1 MGQEVS
7 PEYSSPMKKILSG
20 IFFILFGLPFSGLTW
35 RGNVYSMKKF
45 LPFLFIAFGSA
56 QLTYAQQAFENHYA
70 NIRNEFSADHTHTT
84 TAFVEQ
90 RWRLAGNKG
99 FDESIYFVE
108 KILKDAGYKKEVN
121 GEADGPLT
129 YRIETR
135 KMKRPTWEPVDA
147 SLRFEGEATPF
158 LKFVT
163 NRNMIATYSAS
174 TPAEGVTAEVVD
186 VGRGKKEDF
195 ANKDLKGKIA
205 LAETGAYQLYRQAIE
220 KGAIGVLAYSL
231 PEYTQPEKNVNS
243 IQFQSIAYTDSV
255 NQKWALMLS
264 YQAKEKLKAAL
275 AKGVV
280 RVTVTVETK
289 IYKAD
294 ELTLVANARGTV
306 KPDERFVYSAHV
318 QEPGANDNATGVAT
332 LAEMARTTAKL
343 IQEKKFVPQRTITFL
358 WGDEIVSTDRYI
370 KDDANRASGIKW
382 GLSLDMVGEDV
393 SKTGGTFLIEK
404 MPDPSAIWTRG
415 KEKHT
420 EWGGSVLKESQ
431 MVPHYFNDLLL
442 NRCLQQAKFNGW
454 VVNTNPFEGGSD
466 HTPFLEAKIPGLL
479 MWHFTDVFYH
489 SDGDRLDMTSSEE
502 MKNVGV
508 SALATAYILAS
519 ADETTTLTLID
530 EIRKNAVDRLEV
542 EFALSKEAVGKGGK
556 VADEQHILEVWTSYY
571 TGALDKMTEIPVKG
585 ATRKVDTK
593 IAAVK
598 ADLQKKLEELKGWLE
613 K

>member
-1 MGQEVS
+1 
-7 PEYSSPMKKILSG
+7 
-20 IFFILFGLPFSGLTW
+20 
-35 RGNVYSMKKF
+35 MKKF
-45 LPFLFIAFGSA
+45 LPLLSFVLLPISGLF
-56 QLTYAQQAFENHYA
+56 AQQAFENHYA
-70 NIRNEFSADHTHTT
+70 GIRKEFSAENTHTT

-99 FDESIYFVE
+99 FDESIYYVE
-108 KILKDAGYKKEVN
+108 KILKDAGFKKEVN

-147 SLRFEGEATPF
+147 SLSFEGEAMPF
-158 LKFVT
+158 LKFST

-186 VGRGKKEDF
+186 VGKGRKEDF
-195 ANKDLKGKIA
+195 ADKDLKGKIV

-220 KGAIGVLAYSL
+220 KGAVGVLAYSL
-231 PEYTQPEKNVNS
+231 PKYTQPEKNVNS
-243 IQFQSIAYTDSV
+243 IQFQSIAYADSV
-255 NQKWALMLS
+255 NQKWAIMLS
-264 YQAKEKLKAAL
+264 YQAKEKLKAAQV
-275 AKGVV
+275 KGPV
-280 RVTVTVETK
+280 RVTVKVETK

-332 LAEMARTTAKL
+332 LAEMARTTAML
-343 IQEKKFVPQRTITFL
+343 IQQKKFSPQRTITFL

-370 KDDANRASGIKW
+370 KDNKTRAAGIKW

-393 SKTGGTFLIEK
+393 SKTGGSFLIEK

-431 MVPHYFNDLLL
+431 MVPHYFNDFLL
-442 NRCLQQAKFNGW
+442 NRCLQQAKVTGW

-489 SDGDRLDMTSSEE
+489 TDGDRLDMTSAEE

-508 SALATAYILAS
+508 SALATAYVLAS
-519 ADETTTLTLID
+519 ADDAVTLTLID
-530 EIRKNAVDRLEV
+530 EIRKNAIDRLEV
-542 EFALSKEAVGKGGK
+542 EFALSKEAVAKGGK

-585 ATRKVDTK
+585 TNKKIDTK
-593 IAAVK
+593 IAAAK
-598 ADLQKKLEELKGWLE
+598 ADLQKKLDELKGWLE

>member
-1 MGQEVS
+1 
-7 PEYSSPMKKILSG
+7 
-20 IFFILFGLPFSGLTW
+20 
-35 RGNVYSMKKF
+35 MKKF
-45 LPFLFIAFGSA
+45 LPLLSFVLLPISGLF
-56 QLTYAQQAFENHYA
+56 AQQAFENHYA
-70 NIRNEFSADHTHTT
+70 GIRKEFSAENTHTT

-99 FDESIYFVE
+99 FDESIYYVE
-108 KILKDAGYKKEVN
+108 KILKDAGFKKEVN

-147 SLRFEGEATPF
+147 SLSFEGEAMPF
-158 LKFVT
+158 LKFST

-186 VGRGKKEDF
+186 VGKGRKEDF
-195 ANKDLKGKIA
+195 ADKDLKGKIV

-220 KGAIGVLAYSL
+220 KGAVGVLAYSL
-231 PEYTQPEKNVNS
+231 PKYTQPEKNVNS
-243 IQFQSIAYTDSV
+243 IQFQSIAYADSV
-255 NQKWALMLS
+255 NQKWAIMLS

-275 AKGVV
+275 VKGPV
-280 RVTVTVETK
+280 RVTVKVETK

-332 LAEMARTTAKL
+332 LAEMARTTAML
-343 IQEKKFVPQRTITFL
+343 IQQKKFSPQRTITFL

-370 KDDANRASGIKW
+370 KDDKTRAAGIKW

-393 SKTGGTFLIEK
+393 SKTGGSFLIEK

-431 MVPHYFNDLLL
+431 MVPHYFNDFLL
-442 NRCLQQAKFNGW
+442 NRCLQQAKVTGW

-489 SDGDRLDMTSSEE
+489 TDGDRLDMTSAEE

-508 SALATAYILAS
+508 SALATAYVLAS
-519 ADETTTLTLID
+519 ADDAVTLTLID
-530 EIRKNAVDRLEV
+530 EIRKNAIDRLEV
-542 EFALSKEAVGKGGK
+542 EFALSKEAVAKGGK

-571 TGALDKMTEIPVKG
+571 TGTLDKMTEIPVKG
-585 ATRKVDTK
+585 TNKKIDTK
-593 IAAVK
+593 IAAAK
-598 ADLQKKLEELKGWLE
+598 ADLQKKLDELKGWLE